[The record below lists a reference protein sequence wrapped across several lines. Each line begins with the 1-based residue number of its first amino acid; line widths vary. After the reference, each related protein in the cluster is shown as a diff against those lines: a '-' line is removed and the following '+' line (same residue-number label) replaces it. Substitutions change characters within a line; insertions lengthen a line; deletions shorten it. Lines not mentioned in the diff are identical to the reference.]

1 MELVKFFKYL
11 GQYQEQTRQASSQW
25 QNTSSADSSF
35 GERVNITLSMDL
47 IERIEKIEAVLFA
60 DGAPEHE
67 GEDVKKKSKFW

>member
-11 GQYQEQTRQASSQW
+11 GQYQEKTRQMASQW

-35 GERVNITLSMDL
+35 GERVNTTLSMDL

-67 GEDVKKKSKFW
+67 GEAKEKKLKFW

>member
-1 MELVKFFKYL
+1 MELTEFFKHL
-11 GQYQEQTRQASSQW
+11 SKYQDRTRQSAPQW

-35 GERVNITLSMDL
+35 GERVNIMLSMDL

-67 GEDVKKKSKFW
+67 GEAKKKGVKFW